1 MNMQI
6 VAFNEGRFIIAD
18 DINKEDLMKSEI
30 SLGFSPVLK
39 YRKDNDVVGA
49 LLNVEYNT
57 VDKQVLFYGVVVS
70 VYLEG
75 WSEFK
80 TQNPSKE
87 DIITKLTPMW
97 DMVLGFVRGLLAE
110 KTKGTTFDEL
120 FLPIINVT
128 NMLESLQIE
137 AIE

>member
-6 VAFNEGRFIIAD
+6 VAFNEGRFEIAE
-18 DINKEDLMKSEI
+18 DINKEELMNSEI

-39 YRKDNDVVGA
+39 YRKHNDVVGA
-49 LLNVEYNT
+49 LLNIEYKAG
-57 VDKQVLFYGVVVS
+57 DKQVLFFGVVVS

-80 TQNPSKE
+80 AQNPSKE
-87 DIITKLTPMW
+87 DIVTKLAPMW
-97 DMVLGFVRGLLAE
+97 DLVIGFVRGLLAE
-110 KTKGTTFDEL
+110 KTKNTTFEEL
-120 FLPIINVT
+120 FLPIINIPS
-128 NMLESLQIE
+128 MLESLQIE

>member
-6 VAFNEGRFIIAD
+6 VAFNEGRFVIAED
-18 DINKEDLMKSEI
+18 MRKEELMNSEI

-57 VDKQVLFYGVVVS
+57 GEKQLLFYGVVVS

-80 TQNPSKE
+80 AQSPSKE
-87 DIITKLTPMW
+87 EILTKLTPMW

-110 KTKGTTFDEL
+110 KTKNTTFDEL

>member
-1 MNMQI
+1 MQI
-6 VAFNEGRFIIAD
+6 VAFNEGRFIMAE
-18 DINKEDLMKSEI
+18 DIKKEELMNSEI
-30 SLGFSPVLK
+30 SLGFSTVLK

-57 VDKQVLFYGVVVS
+57 GEEQLLFYGVVVS

-80 TQNPSKE
+80 AQNPSKD

-110 KTKGTTFDEL
+110 KTKNTTFDEL

-137 AIE
+137 AVE